1 MEKISRTN
9 RGYSQDFLCKRLQEI
24 FMDDSG
30 ISQRVLPGQ
39 SEGVLYADS
48 KEYNEAGHTTES
60 GDVRK
65 QMMKKRKRNLDGVRR
80 EMGQPEI
87 YPWETSGNP
96 DV

>member
-9 RGYSQDFLCKRLQEI
+9 RGYSQDFLCKRLQKI

-30 ISQRVLPGQ
+30 ISPRVLPGQ

-48 KEYNEAGHTTES
+48 DEYNEAGHTTES

-65 QMMKKRKRNLDGVRR
+65 QMMQKRMRKLDGVRR

-87 YPWETSGNP
+87 YLWETSGNP